1 MPLPDPQLVE
11 MFRSVRS
18 DARNDPKPTET
29 AQTFNIE
36 FTFDG
41 AGQLP
46 VLGDV
51 LIFPAGILNAR
62 LVGAQMVA
70 DVAAAA
76 TITISLSTVSG
87 WPTLVPLAPAPP
99 AITTS
104 AAVAFDV
111 SAWTQT
117 LQPNDI
123 LSAKLTAVT
132 APLTSVTLALF
143 YRRLKWGPVAPGV
156 IDLGTNNIVSL
167 SGATVVRR

>member
-1 MPLPDPQLVE
+1 MPTPDPQLVE
-11 MFRSVRS
+11 MFRAVRS

-51 LIFPAGILNAR
+51 LIFPVGALNAR
-62 LVGAQMVA
+62 LLGAQMVA

-76 TITISLSTVSG
+76 TITLSLSTITG
-87 WPTLVPLAPAPP
+87 WPTLVPLAPVAP
-99 AITTS
+99 AINVS

-111 SAWTQT
+111 SSWTQT

-143 YRRLKWGPVAPGV
+143 YRRLKWSSVTPGV
-156 IDLGTNNIVSL
+156 IDLGLNNIVSL
-167 SGATVVRR
+167 TGATVQRR